1 MGSATV
7 PVDYRDATAML
18 TWRIKEEEG
27 SGTGLPGD
35 GYSSS
40 SATGY
45 YGHGTGLS
53 DYCTV
58 LHGAGLFEP

>member
-1 MGSATV
+1 
-7 PVDYRDATAML
+7 ML

>member
-53 DYCTV
+53 DYCIARG
-58 LHGAGLFEP
+58 GAF